1 MRNIWIICRKEL
13 RSYFASPIGYAVIA
27 LFTFIF
33 GLVFYVAARDYV
45 QYTFRAQMMGGGP
58 AANVNDQMIRPIL
71 GFAGTVFLFLIPLIT
86 MRLFPEEKRN
96 GTMELLL
103 TSPME
108 DLGIVLGKWLGALLL
123 YLCALAMSLI
133 SIAMLFAWG
142 KPDWKPVAV
151 AYLGLLL
158 QGACLLALGTLISVL
173 AGSNQIVAG
182 GITFFASLTLY
193 MLSWFTAFEDSRM
206 SKVLNYVSIIT
217 HMENF
222 SKGIIE
228 LKDVIFYV
236 SFIFFA
242 LFLTL
247 RQLESLRWRS

>member
-33 GLVFYVAARDYV
+33 GLVFYVALRDYV

-58 AANVNDQMIRPIL
+58 TMNVNDQIIRPIL
-71 GFAGTVFLFLIPLIT
+71 GFAGTVTLFLIPMIT
-86 MRLFPEEKRN
+86 MRLFAEEKRN
-96 GTMELLL
+96 GTIELLL
-103 TSPME
+103 TSPVE

-123 YLCALAMSLI
+123 YACALGTSLV
-133 SIAMLFAWG
+133 SIGLLFAWG
-142 KPDWKPVAV
+142 KPDWKPMAV

-158 QGACLLALGTLISVL
+158 QGACLLALGAFFSLLT
-173 AGSNQIVAG
+173 SNQIIAG

-193 MLSWFTAFEDSRM
+193 MLSWFTAFEDSRV

-228 LKDVIFYV
+228 LKDVVFYV

-242 LFLTL
+242 LFLIL
-247 RQLESLRWRS
+247 RQMESLRWRS

>member
-33 GLVFYVAARDYV
+33 GLVFYVALRDYV

-58 AANVNDQMIRPIL
+58 TMNVNEQIIRPIL
-71 GFAGTVFLFLIPLIT
+71 GFAGTVTLFLIPMIT
-86 MRLFPEEKRN
+86 MRLFAEEKRN
-96 GTMELLL
+96 GTIELLL
-103 TSPME
+103 TSPVE

-123 YLCALAMSLI
+123 YACALGTSLV
-133 SIAMLFAWG
+133 SIGLLFAWG
-142 KPDWKPVAV
+142 KPDWKPMAV
-151 AYLGLLL
+151 AYLGLML
-158 QGACLLALGTLISVL
+158 QGASLLALGAFFSLLT
-173 AGSNQIVAG
+173 SNQIIAG

-193 MLSWFTAFEDSRM
+193 MLSWFTAFEDSRV

-228 LKDVIFYV
+228 LKDVVFYV

-242 LFLTL
+242 LFLIL
-247 RQLESLRWRS
+247 RQMESLRWRS

>member
-33 GLVFYVAARDYV
+33 GLVFYVAIRDYV

-58 AANVNDQMIRPIL
+58 TMNVNEQIIRPIL
-71 GFAGTVFLFLIPLIT
+71 GFAGTVTLFLIPMIT
-86 MRLFPEEKRN
+86 MRLFAEEKRN
-96 GTMELLL
+96 GTIELLL
-103 TSPME
+103 TSPVE

-123 YLCALAMSLI
+123 YACALGTSLV
-133 SIAMLFAWG
+133 SIGLLFAWG
-142 KPDWKPVAV
+142 KPDWKPLAV
-151 AYLGLLL
+151 AYLGLML
-158 QGACLLALGTLISVL
+158 QGASLLALGAFFSLLT
-173 AGSNQIVAG
+173 SNQIIAG

-193 MLSWFTAFEDSRM
+193 MLSWFTAFEDSRV

-228 LKDVIFYV
+228 LKDVVFYV

-242 LFLTL
+242 LFLIL
-247 RQLESLRWRS
+247 RQMESLRWRS

>member
-33 GLVFYVAARDYV
+33 GLVFYVAIRDYV

-58 AANVNDQMIRPIL
+58 TMNVNEQIIRPIL
-71 GFAGTVFLFLIPLIT
+71 GFAGTVTLFLIPMIT
-86 MRLFPEEKRN
+86 MRLFAEEKRN
-96 GTMELLL
+96 GTIELLL
-103 TSPME
+103 TSPVE

-123 YLCALAMSLI
+123 YACALGTSLV
-133 SIAMLFAWG
+133 SIGLLFAWG
-142 KPDWKPVAV
+142 KPDWKPMAV
-151 AYLGLLL
+151 AYLGLML
-158 QGACLLALGTLISVL
+158 QGASLLALGAFFSLLT
-173 AGSNQIVAG
+173 SNQIIAG

-193 MLSWFTAFEDSRM
+193 MLSWFTAFEDSRV

-228 LKDVIFYV
+228 LKDVVFYV

-242 LFLTL
+242 LFLIL
-247 RQLESLRWRS
+247 RQMESLRWRS